1 MPEISF
7 HAMAGATH
15 PRTLRLQGV
24 LKNREVTVLIDGRS
38 THNFIDQS
46 IVSSLGLPVVRETFQ
61 VMVGNR
67 ETISCS
73 GRCLSLTL
81 GIQNQRVQADFYVLP
96 VAACP
101 IVLGVQW
108 LETLGPVELDYKK
121 LTMRFI
127 HRGRPCSFQGLDK
140 FGLEPLGDTELLHIS
155 GMGYF
160 LQITSVPVDQSSNQ
174 APMPSDLSSLLAQ
187 YAEVFAVPIGLPPQR
202 PHDHRIPL
210 LADHQPYVGPSI
222 LVSPEIPAVS
232 NTSDSSTCI
241 PQPEAILASRII
253 HKGKYRP
260 HKEVL
265 VQWSG
270 APPGDAM
277 WENSWRFSRMYPGF
291 VLEDKD
297 V

>member
-1 MPEISF
+1 MEGSKLYLLIRGPLSVPIENMPEISF

-46 IVSSLGLPVVRETFQ
+46 IVYSLGLPVVRDRTFQ

-108 LETLGPVELDYKK
+108 LETLGPVEMDYKK

-210 LADHQPYVGPSI
+210 LADHQPVNVRPYRYPHYQKA
-222 LVSPEIPAVS
+222 EIERMV
-232 NTSDSSTCI
+232 
-241 PQPEAILASRII
+241 QEFLASGII
-253 HKGKYRP
+253 RP
-260 HKEVL
+260 STSPFL
-265 VQWSG
+265 LQY
-270 APPGDAM
+270 
-277 WENSWRFSRMYPGF
+277 F
-291 VLEDKD
+291 
-297 V
+297 